1 VRQRSDGYK
10 EVWIK
15 FTVDAEPWAQFADE
29 IAAVGAPGGF
39 SYAFSEPIADLRA
52 LTTGSATPVALE
64 ADASHW
70 SDEDLLTAANELR
83 AVGSVSVGRRYQF
96 ALEPLAVVVLT
107 LVLAPILTGLVT
119 NALYDG
125 LKRFLHPGKPTVFQF
140 HVEREN
146 KDIVAARLET
156 DDPDVLSSRIQI
168 RP

>member
-1 VRQRSDGYK
+1 
-10 EVWIK
+10 
-15 FTVDAEPWAQFADE
+15 
-29 IAAVGAPGGF
+29 
-39 SYAFSEPIADLRA
+39 
-52 LTTGSATPVALE
+52 
-64 ADASHW
+64 
-70 SDEDLLTAANELR
+70 LLTAANELR

>member
-1 VRQRSDGYK
+1 
-10 EVWIK
+10 
-15 FTVDAEPWAQFADE
+15 
-29 IAAVGAPGGF
+29 
-39 SYAFSEPIADLRA
+39 
-52 LTTGSATPVALE
+52 
-64 ADASHW
+64 
-70 SDEDLLTAANELR
+70 LLTAANELR
-83 AVGSVSVGRRYQF
+83 AVGSVSVGRSYQF